1 MSFSG
6 GTLQQHIERQR
17 EKLPVIDEETCFV
30 FVRDILKG
38 LAFLNSKGLVH
49 GDIKGSLFARI
60 YLRLE
65 MIIIISLQIIFCLFF
80 LMSLPDFAGIES
92 HARSLSPSDYRFQKF
107 QTILSWLSSQV
118 DMLRSNDPE
127 IKLVWAV
134 WRSICIQ
141 FCCFSQGNLQIRV
154 VLVLVALRLADL

>member
-49 GDIKGSLFARI
+49 GDIKGNLFARND
-60 YLRLE
+60 LRLE
-65 MIIIISLQIIFCLFF
+65 MIIIISLQIIFCLFAAINVVTRF
-80 LMSLPDFAGIES
+80 RWQREPCQVAQP
-92 HARSLSPSDYRFQKF
+92 SPNFK
-107 QTILSWLSSQV
+107 
-118 DMLRSNDPE
+118 
-127 IKLVWAV
+127 
-134 WRSICIQ
+134 Q
-141 FCCFSQGNLQIRV
+141 F
-154 VLVLVALRLADL
+154 